1 IEVFDHTTAIHHNS
15 HERRVY
21 GTDDTQV
28 FAPETG
34 VALSRTGVEGDLEY
48 QIKNNAKLTAGDR
61 VELIQGSP
69 AAHAQAVMTNGNIE
83 LTAEHELRTTSG
95 NKTVVTAESLLELR
109 GGIVADLRQGNAS
122 IRMQHDCIHLKATE
136 VVITCGSTEF
146 ILSESGLRCQTPT
159 IEMAAQ
165 GAVTITGATVNI
177 D

>member
-1 IEVFDHTTAIHHNS
+1 RDFREEVGRDSTSTIGQHRVETIRGNHRQTVHGKQVLVVDQTRTETVHGDEEVINEKSRTTTVYGEEIIEVFDHTTAIHRNS

-69 AAHAQAVMTNGNIE
+69 AARAQAVMADGNIE

-95 NKTVVTAESLLELR
+95 NKT
-109 GGIVADLRQGNAS
+109 
-122 IRMQHDCIHLKATE
+122 
-136 VVITCGSTEF
+136 
-146 ILSESGLRCQTPT
+146 
-159 IEMAAQ
+159 
-165 GAVTITGATVNI
+165 
-177 D
+177 